1 MNIFPMRQRAA
12 NPPMQFRKEMN
23 DLWGRFFG
31 DDEDGWFTNRLPEVF
46 GQASLPAVNI
56 TEGDKTLTVAVDLPG
71 VEAKDVTVEM
81 VGTDLVI
88 AGERK
93 WESKKEDKDVLR
105 TESQFGV
112 FRRVVPLPMGLKTE
126 ADEIEAKYENGILEI
141 CLKKVT
147 PTPHKKISVKTK

>member
-1 MNIFPMRQRAA
+1 MNIFPTRQRAT
-12 NPPMQFRKEMN
+12 NPPVQFRKEMN

-31 DDEDGWFTNRLPEVF
+31 DDDNGWFTSHLPEVF
-46 GQASLPAVNI
+46 TQASLPAVNI
-56 TEGDKTLTVAVDLPG
+56 SEDDKALTIAVDLPG
-71 VEAKDVTVEM
+71 VEAKDVTLEV

-93 WESKKEDKDVLR
+93 WESKKEEKDILR
-105 TESQFGV
+105 TESQFGA
-112 FRRVVPLPMGLKTE
+112 FRRVVPLPTGLKTE
-126 ADEIEAKYENGILEI
+126 PDDIDARYENGILEI